1 MVLLVCAIV
10 SYAELV
16 IADIQIGFLQFPPVV
31 IGLFFFLVLV
41 NQPVFIKRFV
51 LTPQEL
57 ILIYCMMVIASM
69 ISSRGLMEKLLPALV
84 SVNYFANPTNNW
96 AELFFPHIRPW
107 MVPFDTQILGPQP
120 ISIDFYHQISD
131 TGLIAW
137 RKWLRPML
145 VWGGLTVLIFG
156 AYLCLAIIL
165 RRQWVE
171 NEKLTFPLTQLPVE
185 FVDTESSFF
194 FNPTSGLELL
204 YQQLFLVSMA

>member
-41 NQPVFIKRFV
+41 NQPIFIKRFV

-107 MVPFDTQILGPQP
+107 MVPFDTQILGPHP
-120 ISIDFYHQISD
+120 ISIDFYHHINYFQPNNLLSSLFI
-131 TGLIAW
+131 
-137 RKWLRPML
+137 
-145 VWGGLTVLIFG
+145 
-156 AYLCLAIIL
+156 
-165 RRQWVE
+165 
-171 NEKLTFPLTQLPVE
+171 EKLNKRCYKLRFSKPTNLFEP
-185 FVDTESSFF
+185 
-194 FNPTSGLELL
+194 FNTK
-204 YQQLFLVSMA
+204 F